1 MAITIEQIMKKPELL
16 DELDFPAQKCV
27 VCGVEIQ
34 ESLTGKRYTQGGCTC
49 SGCFYKEMGDE
60 IESRPIAVGRVR
72 RG

>member
-1 MAITIEQIMKKPELL
+1 MAIPIEQIMQKPELL

-34 ESLTGKRYTQGGCTC
+34 ESLTGKRYTPDGCTC

>member
-1 MAITIEQIMKKPELL
+1 MAIPIEEIMKNPELL
-16 DELDFPAQKCV
+16 DTLDFPAQKCV

-34 ESLTGKRYTQGGCTC
+34 ESLTGKRYAQNGCTC

-60 IESRPIAVGRVR
+60 IESRPIAVGRIR